1 MHSQS
6 AGEPLSGV
14 AQMYVL
20 IQVVELLFRDMRRY
34 LKMYRAIHGQQWIC
48 IGRPGLNSAGIVDP
62 RCAVAINAPPVVYKR
77 WALSVALR
85 MQALC
90 CQVERNSTRD
100 HVFCR
105 GQGSLISWAAPY
117 PPPITFRPHRC
128 TPRWMQPSV
137 QEFPETSGH
146 DFKKTPLAGSFR

>member
-1 MHSQS
+1 
-6 AGEPLSGV
+6 
-14 AQMYVL
+14 MYVF

-48 IGRPGLNSAGIVDP
+48 IGRLGLNSAGIVDP

-85 MQALC
+85 TQALC

-105 GQGSLISWAAPY
+105 GQGSLISWATPY
-117 PPPITFRPHRC
+117 PPHNIQAAPMYPKMDAALGARI
-128 TPRWMQPSV
+128 
-137 QEFPETSGH
+137 PETSGH